1 MSKNEVITEQQANSI
16 GVAVATVTR
25 ALTTLAEREAAE
37 GAIAISFERIIIQRR
52 LIEVLSQPAVEAMIL
67 YAGKDLKTFE
77 IGNSDTTTIPDNV
90 VIGVAKQ
97 ALVKGYLLTDDAGPH
112 FTVMPARGAGGSLL
126 IKEAGHRHKLKQAG
140 CTDVRVVACLV
151 GVRPRPNS
159 PKDQDMLIAGKASC
173 KLQGREIVVERPR
186 DMPFAMKTY
195 TSDSPD
201 KSEAQARRRLLR
213 DLWAAVSGEFTPE
226 AEDESEQPTVQVV
239 DSTPPRIAEQQISPQ
254 ALYDGTRSDCVAYA
268 AGIKAEDQRL
278 AFQSILDVIEAATDA
293 EELRAKKDS
302 DIVPVLRQLGVKRA
316 TGEMVVRMMEQRCA
330 VLEATT

>member
-1 MSKNEVITEQQANSI
+1 
-16 GVAVATVTR
+16 
-25 ALTTLAEREAAE
+25 
-37 GAIAISFERIIIQRR
+37 
-52 LIEVLSQPAVEAMIL
+52 
-67 YAGKDLKTFE
+67 
-77 IGNSDTTTIPDNV
+77 

-173 KLQGREIVVERPR
+173 KLQGREIVVERPK
-186 DMPFAMKTY
+186 DMPFAMKAY

-239 DSTPPRIAEQQISPQ
+239 DSTPARIAEQQISPQ

-330 VLEATT
+330 VLESGR